1 MRSCRQAVE
10 PVVKKLKAII
20 ANPFLLGAQGFMAG
34 ALLLWS
40 TGAPLQPEGQQVPAV
55 SLVDQARAAS

>member
-1 MRSCRQAVE
+1 M
-10 PVVKKLKAII
+10 KKLRAII

-40 TGAPLQPEGQQVPAV
+40 TEAPVQPVGKQIPAV

>member
-1 MRSCRQAVE
+1 M
-10 PVVKKLKAII
+10 KKLKAII

-40 TGAPLQPEGQQVPAV
+40 TDAPVQPAGETIPAV
-55 SLVDQARAAS
+55 SLVDQARTAS

>member
-1 MRSCRQAVE
+1 ME
-10 PVVKKLKAII
+10 PIVKKLKAIV
-20 ANPFLLGAQGFMAG
+20 ANPFLLGAQGFMVG

-40 TGAPLQPEGQQVPAV
+40 TDAPVQPAGERIPAV

>member
-1 MRSCRQAVE
+1 M
-10 PVVKKLKAII
+10 KKLKAIV

-40 TGAPLQPEGQQVPAV
+40 TDAPVQPVGQQVPAV
-55 SLVDQARAAS
+55 SLVDQARDAS

>member
-1 MRSCRQAVE
+1 MN
-10 PVVKKLKAII
+10 KLKAIF

-40 TGAPLQPEGQQVPAV
+40 TDAPVQPAGGQIPAV
-55 SLVDQARAAS
+55 SLVDQARNAS